1 MNLLPGDLWTRV
13 EALFLEAVELPACAR
28 ELFVLENCGGDVR
41 VRDEVLALLV
51 YCDEEPPEIVAA
63 LDADAASLMDWAR
76 VLRVWA
82 SAASVRSLTV
92 AAPQGVSPGVLL
104 GILAEPFA

>member
-41 VRDEVLALLV
+41 VRDEVLRSWFIATKNRRRLL
-51 YCDEEPPEIVAA
+51 
-63 LDADAASLMDWAR
+63 LRWTRMRR
-76 VLRVWA
+76 V
-82 SAASVRSLTV
+82 
-92 AAPQGVSPGVLL
+92 
-104 GILAEPFA
+104 